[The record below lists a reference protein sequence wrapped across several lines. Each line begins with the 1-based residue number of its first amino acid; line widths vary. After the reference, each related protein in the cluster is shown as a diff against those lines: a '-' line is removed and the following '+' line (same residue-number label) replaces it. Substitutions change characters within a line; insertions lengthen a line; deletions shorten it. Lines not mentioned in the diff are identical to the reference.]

1 MTYSY
6 TKNRE
11 KQEEKIWTKTRKQ
24 HRGRKAQT
32 PKCDGSKSPSFS
44 LCSFLTTTVN
54 AQILD
59 SCSTRIRK
67 EKNNCQDKLN
77 ASLTDRTFTFIHET
91 TTATVSKHG
100 AFTVRW
106 MLLDHRSQTAQ
117 HHLTCF
123 FSHFPPPRLLHHI
136 LKMTNPLACALSDPR
151 TPWSIT
157 GIILPSFFAIVL
169 YWMHAVFV
177 GTDILLSHWSAVVPF
192 LPYGPPPTEHC
203 EQLLL
208 WNHNTCCHLD
218 GDFDKDMFLSNWC
231 SVCISSNNT
240 WNSRLLSLPW
250 DRSE

>member
-136 LKMTNPLACALSDPR
+136 LRDDKSPGLCLIRPKDTLEYYRNHPTFILCNCSLLNACCFCRDWYFTFTLISCRSISALRSSTYRTLWTIITVKSQHLLPLG
-151 TPWSIT
+151 W
-157 GIILPSFFAIVL
+157 
-169 YWMHAVFV
+169 W
-177 GTDILLSHWSAVVPF
+177 
-192 LPYGPPPTEHC
+192 
-203 EQLLL
+203 L
-208 WNHNTCCHLD
+208 W
-218 GDFDKDMFLSNWC
+218 
-231 SVCISSNNT
+231 
-240 WNSRLLSLPW
+240 
-250 DRSE
+250 